1 MNLDTKRVCRG
12 IESAIG
18 YPDGL
23 ADDQGAWLGLQ
34 LHADK
39 AKSKVFTIHAL
50 VADSI
55 RPPQQ
60 WIDAVTG
67 VLTRHGIRQ
76 NSVAVQQLST
86 FEDVAKEEA
95 RPCSALLGFLAG
107 EPELVTKL
115 RAQPTTLIVAEV
127 SRKERLLLWLLL
139 GEQSTDSDAPPDA
152 GIGP

>member
-1 MNLDTKRVCRG
+1 MKLDTKRVCRG

-18 YPDGL
+18 YPEGL
-23 ADDQGAWLGLQ
+23 SEDQGAWLGLEM
-34 LHADK
+34 HADK

-67 VLTRHGIRQ
+67 MLTRNGIRQ
-76 NSVAVQQLST
+76 NSVAVQKLST

-107 EPELVTKL
+107 EPEKVSKL
-115 RAQPTTLIVAEV
+115 RNRPTTLVVAEV
-127 SRKERLLLWLLL
+127 SRKERLLLWLLF
-139 GEQSTDSDAPPDA
+139 GEEPANVEE
-152 GIGP
+152 